1 MAGSAEGAD
10 DEGVSEAYRIRREPV
25 DGNVD
30 LGDRDIA
37 PRNEILRTEVGSG
50 VHGMAIPG
58 TDDHD
63 EMGVYLEEPDQVLG
77 LAPRPGHWIWRTQP
91 MGARSGP
98 GDVDLTMY
106 SLHKFLR
113 LALAGNPTVLI
124 PLYAQGSA
132 VMVCSALGEE
142 LRDLTPAI
150 VSARAARRFL
160 GYLDGQRER
169 MLGGGRQSHVPNRPE
184 LVEAHGYDTKYASH
198 ALRLG
203 RQGVELATTGALSL
217 PLPSDDLEQC
227 VAVKRGEV
235 PFETALAWI
244 DEARAE
250 LADVVDGDRLAL
262 PAEPDLPRVYAW
274 MASAQQRHW
283 AERGLLWGG
292 LL

>member
-1 MAGSAEGAD
+1 M
-10 DEGVSEAYRIRREPV
+10 SEAYRSVAV

-30 LGDRDIA
+30 LGDREIA

-63 EMGVYLEEPDQVLG
+63 EMGVYIEEPDQVLG

-124 PLYAQGSA
+124 PLYAQGPA
-132 VMVCSALGEE
+132 VIACSDLGDE
-142 LRDLTPAI
+142 LRALTPAI
-150 VSARAARRFL
+150 VSTAAASRFL
-160 GYLDGQRER
+160 GYLDAQRER
-169 MLGGGRQSHVPNRPE
+169 MLGRGRQSSVPSRPE
-184 LVEAHGYDTKYASH
+184 LVETHGYDTKYASH

-203 RQGVELATTGALSL
+203 RQGVELSTTGQLSL
-217 PLPSDDLEQC
+217 PLPAQDLAQC
-227 VAVKRGEV
+227 VAVKRGDV
-235 PFETALAWI
+235 PFETALSWI

-250 LADVVDGDRLAL
+250 LDAVISGGRLAL
-262 PAEPDLPRVYAW
+262 PAEPDLPRLYAW

-283 AERGLLWGG
+283 AARGLL
-292 LL
+292 